1 MDKNKIILIALI
13 VVIIA
18 FLVGIFAA
26 MPNMNKQN
34 TNITFMSDD
43 TLNEGDSIKIKLTDS
58 NGNLLVNQTVSV
70 TIIGSNNASSSYSI
84 VTNETGFGDLKLDKI
99 AGEYNVIVEYG
110 GSNNYAGCSNAQK
123 LTIKEKVAEVESTS
137 SSSNTGS
144 NSNYDSGAFYS
155 AQSEK
160 VYHTG
165 DVVDT
170 PGGKY
175 RHKGNNEWEPV

>member
-1 MDKNKIILIALI
+1 MDKNKMIIIALI
-13 VVIIA
+13 IVIIA
-18 FLVGIFAA
+18 LLVGMFTI
-26 MPNMNKQN
+26 MPHINKKD
-34 TNITFMSDD
+34 TNLTFISNS

-70 TIIGSNNASSSYSI
+70 TIIGSNNANSSYSI

>member
-1 MDKNKIILIALI
+1 MDKNKMIIIALI
-13 VVIIA
+13 IVIIA
-18 FLVGIFAA
+18 LLVGMFTI
-26 MPNMNKQN
+26 MPHINKKD
-34 TNITFMSDD
+34 TNLTFISNS

>member
-1 MDKNKIILIALI
+1 MDKNKMIIIGLII
-13 VVIIA
+13 VIIA
-18 FLVGIFAA
+18 LLVGMFTI
-26 MPNMNKQN
+26 MPHINKKD
-34 TNITFMSDD
+34 TNLTFISNS

>member
-1 MDKNKIILIALI
+1 MDKNKMIIIALI
-13 VVIIA
+13 IVIIA
-18 FLVGIFAA
+18 LLVGMFTI
-26 MPNMNKQN
+26 MPHINKKD
-34 TNITFMSDD
+34 TNLTFISNS

-110 GSNNYAGCSNAQK
+110 GSDNYAGCSNAQK